1 MSFFVDLIIALGDDI
16 KNTRV
21 SKHIQSSFT
30 NADRT
35 QHGIPRP
42 RRKQQRCHAN
52 RFVVSFCSHKSR
64 RGLHARL
71 NNEQKKKKKKINDVQ
86 IQNDDDIRNAQ
97 FVLHA
102 RTNIRLHKRFTA
114 V

>member
-1 MSFFVDLIIALGDDI
+1 MSFFVDLIALGDDI

-35 QHGIPRP
+35 QHDIPRP
-42 RRKQQRCHAN
+42 RKQQRCHAN
-52 RFVVSFCSHKSR
+52 RFVVSFCSQKSR
-64 RGLHARL
+64 RGLHAHL
-71 NNEQKKKKKKINDVQ
+71 NNEQKKKKKKKKINDVQ

-97 FVLHA
+97 FILHA
-102 RTNIRLHKRFTA
+102 RTNFRLHKRFTA